1 MQDNRRFKRFSLKT
15 LEIHG
20 RMIAATEVK
29 VVDISIG
36 GIGIRANRR
45 LNIGHEYA
53 LKLEAR
59 DKVLSLKGMV
69 VWSKLSDNMLGSHG
83 EVVPVYTAGLKFKAI
98 SDDKITQL
106 LDFIEKHKNKEGV

>member
-1 MQDNRRFKRFSLKT
+1 MQDSRRFKRFALKI

-29 VVDISIG
+29 VIDISIG
-36 GIGIRANRR
+36 GIRLRANRR

-59 DKVLSLKGMV
+59 DKVLSLRGMV
-69 VWSKLSDNMLGSHG
+69 AWSKLSDNMSGPHG

-106 LDFIEKHKNKEGV
+106 LDFIEKYKKEGAV